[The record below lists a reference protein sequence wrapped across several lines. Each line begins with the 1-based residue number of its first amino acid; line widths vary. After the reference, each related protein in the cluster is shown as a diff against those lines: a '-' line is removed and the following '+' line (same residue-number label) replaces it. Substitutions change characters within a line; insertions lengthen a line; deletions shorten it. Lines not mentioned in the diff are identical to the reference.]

1 MDKAQ
6 IARAAAGIQE
16 DMALEA
22 TLGWLF
28 QDVHAQMTRS
38 FDKRTKRIGLTR
50 SQWRV
55 LSPLMKKQGI
65 TQTTLAEIVEI
76 EKAPLG
82 RTLDKLEETGWIRRE
97 DDPNDRRARR
107 VFLTDKINPHVEYVT
122 QTVRATFGDA
132 LHGLKAEEIADLM
145 RVLMTI
151 KSNLQN
157 AEANA

>member
-1 MDKAQ
+1 MQ
-6 IARAAAGIQE
+6 MTEISTGHQE
-16 DMALEA
+16 DIMLEA

-38 FDKRTKRIGLTR
+38 FDKRTKKVGLTR

-55 LSPLMKKQGI
+55 LSPLMKKQGV

-107 VFLTDKINPHVEYVT
+107 VFLTSKIDPHVEAVT
-122 QTVRATFGDA
+122 DTVRATFGDA

-145 RVLMTI
+145 RYLMTI
-151 KSNLQN
+151 KSNLQA
-157 AEANA
+157 AEAKA